1 MADDKRQVSQ
11 IAGAMRGITGSFTA
25 LKTVLIVV
33 VACSFAFSGW
43 IAWSSSERVRE
54 LQSRVY
60 VLDKGS
66 SFSAS
71 ETDPAVY
78 REDEIKDNVTRFHEL
93 FFNMPADRNLINES
107 VNRALSYCDESAV
120 AYYKKLEE
128 AGFYKNLVLADAYQQ
143 ISVNRILVDMGSY
156 PYRVRLEATLWLT
169 RASAMTKSSLV
180 TTCLVENIPRSSK
193 NLHGLWMTNF
203 DVVTNEVMETR
214 KR

>member
-1 MADDKRQVSQ
+1 
-11 IAGAMRGITGSFTA
+11 
-25 LKTVLIVV
+25 
-33 VACSFAFSGW
+33 
-43 IAWSSSERVRE
+43 
-54 LQSRVY
+54 
-60 VLDKGS
+60 
-66 SFSAS
+66 
-71 ETDPAVY
+71 
-78 REDEIKDNVTRFHEL
+78 
-93 FFNMPADRNLINES
+93 MPADRNLINES